1 MNILSTLRPLFLMA
15 LVVVAGS
22 GCNRKPATPPAP
34 PPPKVTVTKPIT
46 EKIQDYREY
55 TGYIDAV
62 DTVNVQARV
71 RGRLLTVNFQEGA
84 EVKKGDLLYTIDP
97 AEFKA
102 NVAKAEADLAKAQAE
117 SARADADE
125 ARARSILASRA
136 ISEEEYRQRLTARES
151 ATASVKQ
158 YQAALDLTKLDL
170 GYTTIKAEIDGKV
183 SRSLV
188 TKGNLV
194 GYNEPTLLTTIV
206 RMDKVYVY
214 FDIPENHILQ
224 YAEAAKQKGWPAA
237 TDDKVPVY
245 VSVGNEKGFTH
256 QGIIDFQDNRIDT
269 GSGTIRIRGI
279 LDNPGHLL
287 TPGLFARV
295 RVPMGKQEPRLMIPE
310 VALMSD
316 QRGRFIYVV
325 KPDNTVDYRPVV
337 IGSRRGTL
345 IAINQGLKEGES
357 VIINGLQRIRPNIE
371 VNPEMAKPAAKE
383 VAKEKTSLKEPEVPS
398 LPKTP
403 GKEVAPVP
411 APTVKD
417 SAAPKK

>member
-1 MNILSTLRPLFLMA
+1 MNIHLSLRLLPLLAMLA
-15 LVVVAGS
+15 AT
-22 GCNRKPATPPAP
+22 GCKPKTAAPEPP
-34 PPPKVTVTKPIT
+34 PPPKVTVTKPVT
-46 EKIQDYREY
+46 EIIQDYREY

-62 DTVNVQARV
+62 DAVNVQARV
-71 RGRLLTVNFQEGA
+71 RGRLLSVNFQEGS

-102 NVAKAEADLAKAQAE
+102 NVAKAEADFAKAKAE

-125 ARARSILASRA
+125 ARARAILSTRA
-136 ISEEEYRQRLTARES
+136 ISDEEYRQRLTARES
-151 ATASVKQ
+151 AAASVKQ
-158 YQAALDLTKLDL
+158 YQAALDLAHLDL
-170 GYTTIKAEIDGKV
+170 GYTEIKAEIDGKV

-214 FDIPENHILQ
+214 FDIPENHMLQ
-224 YAEAAKQKGWPAA
+224 YAQAAKKNGWPAA
-237 TDDKVPVY
+237 TDDKVPIY
-245 VSVGNEKGFTH
+245 VGVGNEKGFTH
-256 QGIIDFQDNRIDT
+256 QGIIDFQDNRVDT
-269 GSGTIRIRGI
+269 GSGTIRIRG
-279 LDNPGHLL
+279 LLENPGHVL

-295 RVPMGKQEPRLMIPE
+295 RVPIGQPEPRLMIPE

-357 VIINGLQRIRPNIE
+357 VIINGLQRVRPNIE
-371 VNPEMAKPAAKE
+371 VNPELAKTPPAKE
-383 VAKEKTSLKEPEVPS
+383 VAKEKAPLKEPETPS

-403 GKEVAPVP
+403 GKEVAP
-411 APTVKD
+411 AGAGTGKD
-417 SAAPKK
+417 SASPKK